1 MSWFFTYFQGDQKCH
16 TGNTATLY
24 YEESAALQQ
33 LQKLNKAIVITEIH
47 IVARVNISFIAH
59 QMSF

>member
-16 TGNTATLY
+16 KGNTATLY

-47 IVARVNISFIAH
+47 IVARVKISFP
-59 QMSF
+59 